1 MLLPDPDEYNAQLR
15 KRRVNR
21 PVVADPL
28 ADELAKERNRE
39 IREGLFLSASPD
51 TIARVNRVS
60 RVTGEPPVLV
70 EDRVDA
76 YEKSITSDRFM
87 GVVQEHPSIAKW
99 AVNNPRG
106 AAAAVD
112 DWDSLSMLGK
122 AWQGIKNVGS
132 SLKVGFAGA
141 GGMAADSLDAVR
153 ELTDTILY
161 PLDAAIAT
169 GVNAYSGAVGSD
181 FRLDPDK
188 SRQTARNATV
198 ARRADNE
205 AYKQAERPDVDNWL
219 AKNLLSGVENIP
231 LTLTAVATRNPTA
244 GTAVVGGV
252 VGGSE
257 YQAGRDAGLSP
268 ARSAVYGATQGT
280 IEAITEKIP
289 ISRLLSDIGQKSPI
303 GKTLINQLVAELP
316 GEQVATFLQDMTEWG
331 TLNPDKTLS
340 EFIAERP
347 SAAAETFVQTLGAVG
362 TTVGATKAAERT
374 IQATI
379 KISDRVS
386 ESRRAKKEAGFLDE
400 VMKASEKS
408 KLRERDPEAF
418 KEMLKGMAADND
430 TPNIYVSGEALQEYM
445 QSDAYDPEGPLAAW
459 VQQVE
464 EAAATGGDVLMPI
477 EEAAVALQ
485 PAWATLKDDVR
496 LSAGGVSRREAQTFD
511 EAMADVMDELATAMS
526 EQDKATAK
534 KLEPIERL
542 ATSINQKLQN
552 AGFTPSTAK
561 VQADLLVQRYATR
574 AERLG
579 KQLTGNE
586 FDVTVNNVLP
596 EGLAAARNADNLDLV
611 INSYFTMKNPK
622 EQTGKSLIEW
632 IAERGGVTDDG
643 GDLKSMGLDKW
654 HVGKFKKKALKKS
667 TKGQGNM
674 LGVSDSNYQPDR
686 VLVSAIEAGYFPELD
701 GSTELVDANVLLEAI
716 GEELRGVPRYAQE
729 RIVDDVQQLAMQLD
743 EYLGQAGFDTSN
755 MTRDEMR
762 SAIMQAQDAQL
773 GGYTQATITIDGVER
788 PTQNSNGQPLAQTEE
803 GLRNFYAWFKDSK
816 VVDAEGRPLVVYH
829 ATSADFDAFKT
840 NWRGAMYFA
849 FTSDGAMAGARG
861 GSSDRGSGS
870 PNQVMPVYL
879 RASRIDG
886 LNYSSEQEAA
896 LAEYADTYTEADW
909 FKIEA
914 KAKADG
920 VDRFFVG
927 EGNSAESW
935 QIIKHNPRSLQ
946 ETIQSG
952 VRATAPLGGR
962 SDAIGGY
969 PTQNEA
975 AFVESQKARGFDGYL
990 VTDEGGISLAVF
1002 SPEQIKSVNN
1012 RGTFD
1017 PADVRILF
1025 QSASPQ
1031 DSEAFKAWAGTDA
1044 PVIEPEEI
1052 NDFDFTGE
1060 GPFVVRAFHGTTHEF
1075 EAFDASVKGTKE
1087 GQFGA
1092 VNYFTSSR
1100 DDAEGNYA
1108 GEGPDLTLRIE
1119 TRAERIEGESDGE
1132 IDMDTARQMARE
1144 ELAGATPQTLEVF
1157 VRTEKPFIVG
1167 TDDSPW
1173 IEFTDFDALE
1183 RRAVEQVAENEGV
1196 DVSEVEA
1203 NRDDYEDAI
1212 DEARWEIEGETPN
1225 ALYEAVE
1232 AVALRYD
1239 LDAQE
1244 IYGQLAG
1251 TANEGAT
1258 QSDLENI
1265 FRQAEALQY
1274 VEDPETGD
1282 LISFH
1287 VIGEIISELGFDS
1300 IILKNAETRFAQMNM
1315 GQGTAHI
1322 HVFDKHNSNIK
1333 SVNNRGT
1340 FDASDPRILFQSAF
1354 HGSPHIFD
1362 KFSLDKIGTGEG
1374 AQAYGWGLYFAGR
1387 KEIAEHYRNT
1397 LTLNIGFDYGGR
1409 TGLNRADVQNLASM
1423 KYGGRYFDNIARAS
1437 GVADKV
1443 MDDLIYGGSN
1453 KYPDGS
1459 ERSAIYD
1466 EIAAEL
1472 KRPDNA
1478 GRTYTVDIPEDS
1490 EYLLWDAPLSEQPG
1504 DVWDRLIDAVQRN
1517 MGEPMGE
1524 ELAAM
1529 FEDGDIVGKDAY
1541 NWVVATFEKGEV
1553 PDGVFGLQLTN
1564 GKAAQMASEI
1574 MREAGIAG
1582 IKYLDGGSRAAG
1594 DGSYNYVVFDDSRVS
1609 IKAYEQSY
1617 EDNARGKITFNSGQ
1631 ATIDLFKTR
1640 NLSTFLHEVGHLWL
1654 EELRFDAE
1662 LADAPAELKADWETV
1677 NKWFASQG
1685 YGSTDGVITTEA
1697 HEMWARGVER
1707 YLMEGKSPVP
1717 ALKRI
1722 FETFRVWLTSIYK
1735 TVDALKSPITPE
1747 IRAVMDRLIATD
1759 DQLNDMVERQ
1769 GIEALFKDAAEAGMT
1784 GAEFAAYVDQTQ
1796 AARNEASGKM
1806 LDKTMRSIRAR
1817 EQKRYKEAEATVR
1830 EEISAEVDARPMF
1843 KALRLLKTGPMDD
1856 AWIRSEFGEDS
1867 VRLLPSRVPP
1877 VYKTGGIHPDII
1889 AEQSGFDTGKQMV
1902 EALMGAELAH
1912 RQAKEGGDTRSM
1924 RERTISNEVDAVMQ
1938 ARYGDPLNDGSIER
1952 EALEAVH
1959 NDMQGDVIAA
1969 EIRVLARRTGKRP
1982 TPYAIAK
1989 DWARNKIRSGAVVD
2003 EASPSAIQRYA
2014 RAAAKSAS
2022 LAQEAMLKQDVDA
2035 AFKHKQA
2042 QMLNNA
2048 LVSEAKAA
2056 LDDVSSAVKRL
2067 EKIAKRKTMKSV
2079 DQEYLEQAQALLE
2092 NVDMRRRSQVSVTR
2106 QGKFEAWANERQ
2118 AEGHDVPVP
2127 PSFEAT
2133 LGRTN
2138 WTRLSVENLLGLDE
2152 AVKHII
2158 HLGRFKQT
2166 LLDNQERREFDEL
2179 VGEAEQGAGNL
2190 RQKPPSDL
2198 MAPSYWDGVKSK
2210 ILAADAALLKMET
2223 VFDWLDGGNSNGVF
2237 NRVVFRP
2244 IADAQENERKMLEE
2258 TIGNL
2263 TDALSAVPNETLKR
2277 WGDKVET
2284 SLINRETGR
2293 PFVFTRDALVSI
2305 ALNVGN
2311 QSNLDKLTG
2320 GYNWQE
2326 GEVMSV
2332 LANELTQEEWT
2343 YVQSVWDTIESLW
2356 PQIEAMEKR
2365 INGVAP
2371 DKIVAQPVETPFGTL
2386 KGGYFPVVYDPRRNY
2401 DAEANAA
2408 KNSNIFEAIYTRAST
2423 PKGFTKER
2431 TAVER
2436 PIHLSLGIINRHVS
2450 EVIHDLTH
2458 REAIMQADK
2467 FLSNKRIM
2475 KAVDDTLGPEV
2486 RKLFR
2491 PWLQRIANEWAY
2503 DRAGNAGWEKFFKK
2517 LRLNATIVGMGFRAS
2532 TVLMQAA
2539 GYSNSFERVG
2549 ARWVAPRMKD
2559 AFNPSAYRF
2568 VLDKSKEVAARMDNL
2583 DRDMRDNVK
2592 AAMGKT
2598 DWLTAPKRFAFHGI
2612 AYMDRMVVIPTWLG
2626 AYDKA
2631 IAGGMT
2637 DDDAIYAADK
2647 AVRQSQGSGA
2657 AKDLAAVQTGRGPA
2671 GEALK
2676 LLTMF
2681 YSYMSAFYQRQRN
2694 LGRDVRNASAGDFP
2708 ALLARAWWLLIVPP
2722 VLSEILAD
2730 RGPDDDEDWAAW
2742 AFEKIAFSMLGPI
2755 PLVRDAAPVL
2765 YAKAT
2770 DKPTFGYRFTPAVG
2784 LFESSERM
2792 AGDLGNLVEGE
2803 ETKRATRTAIETVGY
2818 FTGLTTGQMATA
2830 AQFLVDVS
2838 YEEQDPETVKDWYDG
2853 LTTGKIKEKE

>member
-1 MLLPDPDEYNAQLR
+1 MLLPDPDQYNQQLR
-15 KRRVNR
+15 KRKVNQ

-28 ADELAKERNRE
+28 ADELEKERNRE

-112 DWDSLSMLGK
+112 DSVSLAKFGK
-122 AWQGIKNVGS
+122 AFKDLQDDFLKDDGWLEQAGDFMTRRVRGIQAGFDRFAVATDDFFESLTPEAQKSAMAKASAPVRREKFKRRAELNEAIQASPIRNEVDWQSVKKNPTVGNIATYIRQQGASSIPDMVLAVASLPIYTAGRSGEIGQQRAKNSGRDEATMGDVVTASPAALLSGYLDRLGVERLILPGADTVAKRIVKATGIEAGTEFAQEVIEYGGETIGTDVSFNPGEA
-132 SLKVGFAGA
+132 LDRGIAGA
-141 GGMAADSLDAVR
+141 VGGAGMAAPIR
-153 ELTDTILY
+153 
-161 PLDAAIAT
+161 T
-169 GVNAYSGAVGSD
+169 GIETP
-181 FRLDPDK
+181 RII
-188 SRQTARNATV
+188 
-198 ARRADNE
+198 E
-205 AYKQAERPDVDNWL
+205 
-219 AKNLLSGVENIP
+219 
-231 LTLTAVATRNPTA
+231 AVAP
-244 GTAVVGGV
+244 VV
-252 VGGSE
+252 S
-257 YQAGRDAGLSP
+257 
-268 ARSAVYGATQGT
+268 
-280 IEAITEKIP
+280 K
-289 ISRLLSDIGQKSPI
+289 LLQSG
-303 GKTLINQLVAELP
+303 N
-316 GEQVATFLQDMTEWG
+316 
-331 TLNPDKTLS
+331 
-340 EFIAERP
+340 
-347 SAAAETFVQTLGAVG
+347 
-362 TTVGATKAAERT
+362 
-374 IQATI
+374 
-379 KISDRVS
+379 
-386 ESRRAKKEAGFLDE
+386 AKKEALFLDN
-400 VMKASEKS
+400 VMKAAENS
-408 KLRERDPEAF
+408 KLRERDPDAF
-418 KEMLKGMAADND
+418 KEMLKGMAEENGASNV
-430 TPNIYVSGEALQEYM
+430 YVSGEALQEYM
-445 QSDAYDPEGPLAAW
+445 QSDSYDPDGPLASWIA
-459 VQQVE
+459 QVE

-511 EAMADVMDELATAMS
+511 EAMADVMDELEKSMA
-526 EQDKATAK
+526 EQDQATAK
-534 KLEPIERL
+534 KLEPIEKL

-561 VQADLLVQRYATR
+561 IQADLLVQRYATR

-622 EQTGKSLIEW
+622 QQTGKSLVEW

-654 HVGKFKKKALKKS
+654 HVGKFKKKALKSS

-729 RIVDDVQQLAMQLD
+729 RIVDDVQQLALQLD

-762 SAIMQAQDAQL
+762 AAIMQAQDAQL
-773 GGYTQATITIDGVER
+773 GGYTQSTITIDGVER

-803 GLRNFYAWFKDSK
+803 GLRNFWAWFGDSK

-829 ATSADFDAFKT
+829 GANTLVDAFNVEGRGKT
-840 NWRGAMYFA
+840 AGSGAF
-849 FTSDGAMAGARG
+849 FTSDALLANTYL
-861 GSSDRGSGS
+861 S
-870 PNQVMPVYL
+870 PPNALEEKTNQQIYPVYL
-879 RASRIDG
+879 AVPKALEVDAGGQNWNSID
-886 LNYSSEQEAA
+886 LANLDYS
-896 LAEYADTYTEADW
+896 
-909 FKIEA
+909 
-914 KAKADG
+914 DG
-920 VDRFFVG
+920 DIQDSFNDRFVQDYDDFAEISTDDIARIALDNNYDGAIIRSVKDKGPYSAFPSSLDSEGRAPPADIFTVG
-927 EGNSAESW
+927 
-935 QIIKHNPRSLQ
+935 K
-946 ETIQSG
+946 
-952 VRATAPLGGR
+952 
-962 SDAIGGY
+962 
-969 PTQNEA
+969 
-975 AFVESQKARGFDGYL
+975 
-990 VTDEGGISLAVF
+990 
-1002 SPEQIKSVNN
+1002 PEQIKSVNN

-1017 PADVRILF
+1017 PADARILY
-1025 QSASPQ
+1025 QP
-1031 DSEAFKAWAGTDA
+1031 
-1044 PVIEPEEI
+1044 
-1052 NDFDFTGE
+1052 
-1060 GPFVVRAFHGTTHEF
+1060 
-1075 EAFDASVKGTKE
+1075 
-1087 GQFGA
+1087 
-1092 VNYFTSSR
+1092 
-1100 DDAEGNYA
+1100 
-1108 GEGPDLTLRIE
+1108 
-1119 TRAERIEGESDGE
+1119 
-1132 IDMDTARQMARE
+1132 
-1144 ELAGATPQTLEVF
+1144 
-1157 VRTEKPFIVG
+1157 
-1167 TDDSPW
+1167 
-1173 IEFTDFDALE
+1173 
-1183 RRAVEQVAENEGV
+1183 
-1196 DVSEVEA
+1196 
-1203 NRDDYEDAI
+1203 
-1212 DEARWEIEGETPN
+1212 
-1225 ALYEAVE
+1225 
-1232 AVALRYD
+1232 
-1239 LDAQE
+1239 
-1244 IYGQLAG
+1244 
-1251 TANEGAT
+1251 
-1258 QSDLENI
+1258 
-1265 FRQAEALQY
+1265 
-1274 VEDPETGD
+1274 
-1282 LISFH
+1282 
-1287 VIGEIISELGFDS
+1287 
-1300 IILKNAETRFAQMNM
+1300 
-1315 GQGTAHI
+1315 
-1322 HVFDKHNSNIK
+1322 
-1333 SVNNRGT
+1333 
-1340 FDASDPRILFQSAF
+1340 AF

-1362 KFSLDKIGTGEG
+1362 KFSLDAIGTGEG
-1374 AQAYGWGLYFAGR
+1374 AQMFGYGLYFAGR
-1387 KEIAEHYRNT
+1387 REIAEHYR
-1397 LTLNIGFDYGGR
+1397 
-1409 TGLNRADVQNLASM
+1409 RALSQLPV
-1423 KYGGRYFDNIARAS
+1423 
-1437 GVADKV
+1437 
-1443 MDDLIYGGSN
+1443 
-1453 KYPDGS
+1453 GS
-1459 ERSAIYD
+1459 EPKFKGKTIYEWARTVNLDNQSQEDKLLFKGLGALRDNRSFTSAILELESD
-1466 EIAAEL
+1466 KKNPLNAEAAEWL
-1472 KRPDNA
+1472 RENKEEIELPLA
-1478 GRTYTVDIPEDS
+1478 GRLYEVDIPDDG
-1490 EYLLWDAPLSEQPG
+1490 EYLLWDAPLSEQPEKTRAAFETALKRMDSSLQEVADVVFDDG
-1504 DVWDRLIDAVQRN
+1504 DVNKLTGARIYQKMIDYIPPVRSMLEN
-1517 MGEPMGE
+1517 EIGS
-1524 ELAAM
+1524 
-1529 FEDGDIVGKDAY
+1529 DA
-1541 NWVVATFEKGEV
+1541 WGRTDAI
-1553 PDGVFGLQLTN
+1553 
-1564 GKAAQMASEI
+1564 ASKLLHD
-1574 MREAGIAG
+1574 AGIAG
-1582 IKYLDGGSRAAG
+1582 IKYLDGTSRKDG
-1594 DGSYNYVVFDDSRVS
+1594 EGSYNYVVFDDNAVS
-1609 IKAYEQSY
+1609 IRAYEQSY

-1685 YGSTDGVITTEA
+1685 YKSEGGMIATEA

-1796 AARNEASGKM
+1796 AARNEASGKL

-1830 EEISAEVDARPMF
+1830 DEISAEVDARPMY

-1856 AWIRSEFGEDS
+1856 AWISSEFGEDS

-1924 RERTISNEVDAVMQ
+1924 RERTISIEVDAVMQ

-1989 DWARNKIRSGAVVD
+1989 DWARNKIRAGAVVD

-2014 RAAAKSAS
+2014 RAAAKSAT

-2166 LLDNQERREFDEL
+2166 LLDNRERVDFNEKIDEG
-2179 VGEAEQGAGNL
+2179 VQSAGNL

-2263 TDALSAVPNETLKR
+2263 TDALAAVPNETLKR

-2293 PFVFTRDALVSI
+2293 PFVFTRDQLVSM

-2326 GEVMSV
+2326 GEVMGV

-2431 TAVER
+2431 TSVER

-2475 KAVDDTLGPEV
+2475 KAVDDTMGPEV

-2503 DRAGNAGWEKFFKK
+2503 DRAGAAGIEHFVKK
-2517 LRLNATIVGMGFRAS
+2517 LRINTTIVGMGFRAS
-2532 TVLMQAA
+2532 TILMQAA

-2549 ARWVAPRMKD
+2549 ARWVAPRLKD
-2559 AFNPSAYRF
+2559 VANPEAYRF
-2568 VLDKSKEVAARMDNL
+2568 VLDKSKEVAARMNNL
-2583 DRDMRDNVK
+2583 DRDMKDNIRE
-2592 AAMGKT
+2592 AMGKSE
-2598 DWLTAPKRFAFHGI
+2598 WLTAPKRFAFHGI
-2612 AYMDRMVVIPTWLG
+2612 AYMDRLVVIPTWLG

-2631 IAGGMT
+2631 IASGMT
-2637 DDDAIYAADK
+2637 DDDAVYAADK

-2657 AKDLAAVQTGRGPA
+2657 AKDLAEIQAGRGTFGFA
-2671 GEALK
+2671 GQ

-2681 YSYMSAFYQRQRN
+2681 YSFMSAQYQRQRT
-2694 LGRDVRNASAGDFP
+2694 LGRDVRNASASDIP
-2708 ALLARAWWLLIVPP
+2708 ALLARAWWLIVVPP
-2722 VLSEILAD
+2722 VLAELLAG
-2730 RGPDDDEDWAAW
+2730 RGPEDDEDWAAW
-2742 AFEKIAFSMLGPI
+2742 AFEKMAFAQLGPI
-2755 PLVRDAAPVL
+2755 PLVRDIAPVA

-2770 DKPTFGYRFTPAVG
+2770 DDSTFGYRFTPLSSA
-2784 LFESSERM
+2784 FETLGRL
-2792 AGDLGNLVEGE
+2792 AGDAGNIIEGE
-2803 ETKRATRTAIETVGY
+2803 ETKRATRNALETVGY
-2818 FTGLTTGQMATA
+2818 FTGLVTGQMATA
-2830 AQFLVDVS
+2830 TQFLVDVS
-2838 YEEQDPETVKDWYDG
+2838 YEEQDPETLAEWYEG
-2853 LTTGKIKEKE
+2853 LTTGKVKEKE

>member
-1 MLLPDPDEYNAQLR
+1 MSLPSLDYYDELYRKRKANKPVASFDPLDAQLR
-15 KRRVNR
+15 Q
-21 PVVADPL
+21 
-28 ADELAKERNRE
+28 ERDRE

-51 TIARVNRVS
+51 TIARVNKVS

-112 DWDSLSMLGK
+112 DSLSLAKFGK
-122 AWQGIKNVGS
+122 AFKDLQEDFLKDDGWLEQSGDFITRRVRGIQAGFDRFAVATDDFFEGLTPDAQKSAAAKASAPVRREKFKKRAELNEAIQASPIRNEVDWQSVKKNPTVGNIATFIRQQGAS
-132 SLKVGFAGA
+132 SIPDMILAVASLPVYTAGRSGEIGQERAKNSGRTEATIGDVAVASPAALLSGYLDRLGVERLILPGADTVAKRIVKATAIEAGTEFAQEVIEYGGATIGTDVAFNPGEALDRGLAGA
-141 GGMAADSLDAVR
+141 VGGAGMAAPIR
-153 ELTDTILY
+153 
-161 PLDAAIAT
+161 T
-169 GVNAYSGAVGSD
+169 GIETP
-181 FRLDPDK
+181 RII
-188 SRQTARNATV
+188 
-198 ARRADNE
+198 E
-205 AYKQAERPDVDNWL
+205 
-219 AKNLLSGVENIP
+219 
-231 LTLTAVATRNPTA
+231 AVAP
-244 GTAVVGGV
+244 VV
-252 VGGSE
+252 S
-257 YQAGRDAGLSP
+257 
-268 ARSAVYGATQGT
+268 
-280 IEAITEKIP
+280 K
-289 ISRLLSDIGQKSPI
+289 LLQSG
-303 GKTLINQLVAELP
+303 N
-316 GEQVATFLQDMTEWG
+316 
-331 TLNPDKTLS
+331 
-340 EFIAERP
+340 
-347 SAAAETFVQTLGAVG
+347 
-362 TTVGATKAAERT
+362 
-374 IQATI
+374 
-379 KISDRVS
+379 
-386 ESRRAKKEAGFLDE
+386 AKKEALFLDN

-418 KEMLKGMAADND
+418 KDMLRGMAEENGAANV
-430 TPNIYVSGEALQEYM
+430 YVSGEALQEYM
-445 QSDAYDPEGPLAAW
+445 QSDAYDPDGPLASW
-459 VQQVE
+459 VNQVE

-511 EAMADVMDELATAMS
+511 EAMVDVMDELERSMT
-526 EQDKATAK
+526 EQEQANAK
-534 KLEPIERL
+534 KLEPIEKL

-561 VQADLLVQRYATR
+561 IQADLLVQRYATR

-622 EQTGKSLIEW
+622 AQTGKSLIEW
-632 IAERGGVTDDG
+632 IAERGGITDDG

-654 HVGKFKKKALKKS
+654 HVGKFKKKALKASNK
-667 TKGQGNM
+667 KQGNM

-686 VLVSAIEAGYFPELD
+686 VLVSAIEEGYFPELD
-701 GSTELVDANVLLEAI
+701 GSTELVDANILLEAI

-743 EYLGQAGFDTSN
+743 EFLGQAGFDTQN

-762 SAIMQAQDAQL
+762 AAIMQAQDAQL

-788 PTQNSNGQPLAQTEE
+788 PTTNSNGQPLAQTEE
-803 GLRNFYAWFKDSK
+803 GLRNFWNWFGDSK

-829 ATSADFDAFKT
+829 GTNQPIEQFSTDRLGMSTRSESANYGFF
-840 NWRGAMYFA
+840 
-849 FTSDGAMAGARG
+849 FTSDPYVAGLYANASASKIAPSVDDFERQSAELQAKVERLEKQAIKNGDWDAYEAAMLEWETLEIETMRADDSGQNIIPAYIAISDPVVLDFEGEGILKMDGGFGDAIKAARD
-861 GSSDRGSGS
+861 SGSGGLFLK
-870 PNQVMPVYL
+870 N
-879 RASRIDG
+879 ID
-886 LNYSSEQEAA
+886 
-896 LAEYADTYTEADW
+896 DTP
-909 FKIEA
+909 
-914 KAKADG
+914 
-920 VDRFFVG
+920 G
-927 EGNSAESW
+927 ES
-935 QIIKHNPRSLQ
+935 K
-946 ETIQSG
+946 
-952 VRATAPLGGR
+952 V
-962 SDAIGGY
+962 SDHYVA
-969 PTQNEA
+969 
-975 AFVESQKARGFDGYL
+975 
-990 VTDEGGISLAVF
+990 F
-1002 SPEQIKSVNN
+1002 SPTQIKSVNN

-1017 PADVRILF
+1017 PADARILY
-1025 QSASPQ
+1025 QAY
-1031 DSEAFKAWAGTDA
+1031 GNA
-1044 PVIEPEEI
+1044 PD
-1052 NDFDFTGE
+1052 NLLG
-1060 GPFVVRAFHGTTHEF
+1060 
-1075 EAFDASVKGTKE
+1075 
-1087 GQFGA
+1087 
-1092 VNYFTSSR
+1092 FTSDPSR
-1100 DDAEGNYA
+1100 QKEYGNNNYTYVQPVSVTIA
-1108 GEGPDLTLRIE
+1108 GET
-1119 TRAERIEGESDGE
+1119 
-1132 IDMDTARQMARE
+1132 
-1144 ELAGATPQTLEVF
+1144 
-1157 VRTEKPFIVG
+1157 
-1167 TDDSPW
+1167 
-1173 IEFTDFDALE
+1173 FTD
-1183 RRAVEQVAENEGV
+1183 
-1196 DVSEVEA
+1196 
-1203 NRDDYEDAI
+1203 
-1212 DEARWEIEGETPN
+1212 EIEGLN
-1225 ALYEAVE
+1225 AAHAMERARRNWPAADSVE
-1232 AVALRYD
+1232 PD
-1239 LDAQE
+1239 
-1244 IYGQLAG
+1244 
-1251 TANEGAT
+1251 
-1258 QSDLENI
+1258 
-1265 FRQAEALQY
+1265 
-1274 VEDPETGD
+1274 
-1282 LISFH
+1282 
-1287 VIGEIISELGFDS
+1287 
-1300 IILKNAETRFAQMNM
+1300 
-1315 GQGTAHI
+1315 
-1322 HVFDKHNSNIK
+1322 
-1333 SVNNRGT
+1333 
-1340 FDASDPRILFQSAF
+1340 
-1354 HGSPHIFD
+1354 
-1362 KFSLDKIGTGEG
+1362 GEG
-1374 AQAYGWGLYFAGR
+1374 R
-1387 KEIAEHYRNT
+1387 R
-1397 LTLNIGFDYGGR
+1397 
-1409 TGLNRADVQNLASM
+1409 V
-1423 KYGGRYFDNIARAS
+1423 
-1437 GVADKV
+1437 
-1443 MDDLIYGGSN
+1443 
-1453 KYPDGS
+1453 
-1459 ERSAIYD
+1459 
-1466 EIAAEL
+1466 L
-1472 KRPDNA
+1472 K
-1478 GRTYTVDIPEDS
+1478 
-1490 EYLLWDAPLSEQPG
+1490 
-1504 DVWDRLIDAVQRN
+1504 
-1517 MGEPMGE
+1517 
-1524 ELAAM
+1524 
-1529 FEDGDIVGKDAY
+1529 
-1541 NWVVATFEKGEV
+1541 
-1553 PDGVFGLQLTN
+1553 
-1564 GKAAQMASEI
+1564 
-1574 MREAGIAG
+1574 
-1582 IKYLDGGSRAAG
+1582 
-1594 DGSYNYVVFDDSRVS
+1594 
-1609 IKAYEQSY
+1609 QSY

-1654 EELRFDAE
+1654 EELRFDAS
-1662 LADAPAELKADWETV
+1662 LPDAPDGLKADWEVV
-1677 NKWFASQG
+1677 NKWFSSQG
-1685 YGSTDGVITTEA
+1685 YGSTDGNITTEA

-1747 IRAVMDRLIATD
+1747 IRQVMDRLIATD

-1769 GIEALFKDAAEAGMT
+1769 GIEALFKDAADAGMT
-1784 GAEFAAYVDQTQ
+1784 GAEFAAYVGQTQ
-1796 AARNEASGKM
+1796 GARNEATGKL

-1817 EQKRYKEAEATVR
+1817 EQKRYKEIEAGVR
-1830 EEISAEVDARPMF
+1830 EEVSAEVDARPMY
-1843 KALRLLKTGPMDD
+1843 KALRLLKNGPMDD
-1856 AWIRSEFGEDS
+1856 AWVRSEFGEDS

-1902 EALMGAELAH
+1902 EALMGAEIAH
-1912 RQAKEGGDTRSM
+1912 RQAKEGGDERSM
-1924 RERTISNEVDAVMQ
+1924 RERTISNEVDAIMQ
-1938 ARYGDPLNDGSIER
+1938 DRYGDPLNDGSIER

-1969 EIRVLARRTGKRP
+1969 EIRVLARRSGKRP

-1989 DWARNKIRSGAVVD
+1989 DWARNKIRAGSVVD

-2014 RAAAKSAS
+2014 RAAAKSAN
-2022 LAQEAMLKQDVDA
+2022 LAQEAMLKQDIDG

-2056 LDDVSSAVKRL
+2056 LDDVSGAVKRL
-2067 EKIAKRKTMKSV
+2067 EKIAKRRTMKSV

-2092 NVDMRRRSQVSVTR
+2092 NVDMRRRSQVGITR

-2133 LGRTN
+2133 LGRTK
-2138 WTRLSVENLLGLDE
+2138 WTRLSVDNLMGLDE

-2166 LLDNQERREFDEL
+2166 LLDNQERREFNEL
-2179 VGEAEQGAGNL
+2179 VDEAVQGAGNL

-2293 PFVFTRDALVSI
+2293 PFVFTRDQLVSI

-2371 DKIVAQPVETPFGTL
+2371 DKIIAQPVETPFGTL

-2475 KAVDDTLGPEV
+2475 KAVDDTMGPEV

-2503 DRAGNAGWEKFFKK
+2503 DRAGNAGMEGFIKK
-2517 LRLNATIVGMGFRAS
+2517 LRLNTTIVGMGFRAS
-2532 TVLMQAA
+2532 TILMQAA

-2549 ARWVAPRMKD
+2549 ARWVAPRLKD
-2559 AFNPSAYRF
+2559 VANPEAWRF
-2568 VLDKSKEVAARMDNL
+2568 VLENSKEVAARMESL

-2592 AAMGKT
+2592 SAMGKT

-2612 AYMDRMVVIPTWLG
+2612 AYMDRVVVVPTWLG

-2637 DDDAIYAADK
+2637 EEDAIYAADK

-2694 LGRDVRNASAGDFP
+2694 LGRDVRNASASDIP
-2708 ALLARAWWLLIVPP
+2708 ALMARAWWLLIVPP
-2722 VLSEILAD
+2722 VLAELLAG
-2730 RGPDDDEDWAAW
+2730 RGPEDDEDWAAW
-2742 AFEKIAFSMLGPI
+2742 SFEKIAFTTLGPI
-2755 PLVRDAAPVL
+2755 PLVRDVAPVA

-2770 DKPTFGYRFTPAVG
+2770 DDKTFGYRFTPAAG
-2784 LFESSERM
+2784 AMESVTAI
-2792 AGDLGNLVEGE
+2792 AGDAGNVIEGE
-2803 ETKRATRTAIETVGY
+2803 ETKRATRNAIETVGY

-2838 YEEQDPETVKDWYDG
+2838 YEEQDPETLAQWYEG
-2853 LTTGKIKEKE
+2853 LTTGKIKEEE

>member
-1 MLLPDPDEYNAQLR
+1 MPLPSLEYYDELYKKRKANKPVATFDPLDAQLR
-15 KRRVNR
+15 Q
-21 PVVADPL
+21 
-28 ADELAKERNRE
+28 ERDRE

-112 DWDSLSMLGK
+112 DSLSLAKFGK
-122 AWQGIKNVGS
+122 AFKDLQDDFLKDDGWLEQAGDFMTRRVRGIQGGFDRFAVATDDFFESLTPEAQKSAMAKASAPVRREKFKKRAELNEAIQASPIRNEVDWQSVKKNPTVGNIATYIRQQGASSIPDMVLAVASLPVYTAGRSGEIGQQRAKNSGREEATMGDVATASPAAMLSGYLDRLGVERLILPGADTVAKRIVKATGIEAGTEFAQEVIEYGGETIGTDVSFNPGEA
-132 SLKVGFAGA
+132 LDRGFAGA
-141 GGMAADSLDAVR
+141 VGGAGMAAPIR
-153 ELTDTILY
+153 
-161 PLDAAIAT
+161 T
-169 GVNAYSGAVGSD
+169 GIETP
-181 FRLDPDK
+181 RII
-188 SRQTARNATV
+188 
-198 ARRADNE
+198 E
-205 AYKQAERPDVDNWL
+205 
-219 AKNLLSGVENIP
+219 
-231 LTLTAVATRNPTA
+231 AVAP
-244 GTAVVGGV
+244 VV
-252 VGGSE
+252 S
-257 YQAGRDAGLSP
+257 
-268 ARSAVYGATQGT
+268 
-280 IEAITEKIP
+280 K
-289 ISRLLSDIGQKSPI
+289 LLQSG
-303 GKTLINQLVAELP
+303 N
-316 GEQVATFLQDMTEWG
+316 
-331 TLNPDKTLS
+331 
-340 EFIAERP
+340 
-347 SAAAETFVQTLGAVG
+347 
-362 TTVGATKAAERT
+362 
-374 IQATI
+374 
-379 KISDRVS
+379 
-386 ESRRAKKEAGFLDE
+386 AKKEALFLDN
-400 VMKASEKS
+400 VMKAAEKS
-408 KLRERDPEAF
+408 KLRERDPDAF
-418 KEMLKGMAADND
+418 KEMLRGMAEENGAANV
-430 TPNIYVSGEALQEYM
+430 YVSGEALQEYM
-445 QSDAYDPEGPLAAW
+445 QSDSYDPDGPLASWIA
-459 VQQVE
+459 QVE

-511 EAMADVMDELATAMS
+511 EAMADVMDELEKSMA
-526 EQDKATAK
+526 EQEQATAK
-534 KLEPIERL
+534 KLEPIEKL

-561 VQADLLVQRYATR
+561 IQADLLVQRYATR

-654 HVGKFKKKALKKS
+654 HVGKFKKKALKSS

-729 RIVDDVQQLAMQLD
+729 RIVDDVQQLALQLD

-762 SAIMQAQDAQL
+762 AAIMQAQDAQL
-773 GGYTQATITIDGVER
+773 GGYTQSTITIDGVER

-803 GLRNFYAWFKDSK
+803 GLRNFWAWFGDSK

-829 ATSADFDAFKT
+829 GTDKKISKVNLKKGAQGLFWFASDRSQVEGGEVGAARSGVIMELYAKIDEPADWKQYDKLGLYEFK
-840 NWRGAMYFA
+840 REGLDGAVLKD
-849 FTSDGAMAGARG
+849 SDGTFTGF
-861 GSSDRGSGS
+861 
-870 PNQVMPVYL
+870 V
-879 RASRIDG
+879 
-886 LNYSSEQEAA
+886 LN
-896 LAEYADTYTEADW
+896 D
-909 FKIEA
+909 
-914 KAKADG
+914 
-920 VDRFFVG
+920 
-927 EGNSAESW
+927 
-935 QIIKHNPRSLQ
+935 
-946 ETIQSG
+946 
-952 VRATAPLGGR
+952 
-962 SDAIGGY
+962 
-969 PTQNEA
+969 PTQI
-975 AFVESQKARGFDGYL
+975 KA
-990 VTDEGGISLAVF
+990 
-1002 SPEQIKSVNN
+1002 VNN

-1017 PADVRILF
+1017 PADARILF
-1025 QSASPQ
+1025 
-1031 DSEAFKAWAGTDA
+1031 
-1044 PVIEPEEI
+1044 
-1052 NDFDFTGE
+1052 
-1060 GPFVVRAFHGTTHEF
+1060 
-1075 EAFDASVKGTKE
+1075 
-1087 GQFGA
+1087 
-1092 VNYFTSSR
+1092 
-1100 DDAEGNYA
+1100 
-1108 GEGPDLTLRIE
+1108 
-1119 TRAERIEGESDGE
+1119 
-1132 IDMDTARQMARE
+1132 
-1144 ELAGATPQTLEVF
+1144 
-1157 VRTEKPFIVG
+1157 
-1167 TDDSPW
+1167 
-1173 IEFTDFDALE
+1173 
-1183 RRAVEQVAENEGV
+1183 
-1196 DVSEVEA
+1196 
-1203 NRDDYEDAI
+1203 
-1212 DEARWEIEGETPN
+1212 
-1225 ALYEAVE
+1225 
-1232 AVALRYD
+1232 
-1239 LDAQE
+1239 
-1244 IYGQLAG
+1244 
-1251 TANEGAT
+1251 
-1258 QSDLENI
+1258 
-1265 FRQAEALQY
+1265 
-1274 VEDPETGD
+1274 
-1282 LISFH
+1282 
-1287 VIGEIISELGFDS
+1287 
-1300 IILKNAETRFAQMNM
+1300 
-1315 GQGTAHI
+1315 
-1322 HVFDKHNSNIK
+1322 
-1333 SVNNRGT
+1333 
-1340 FDASDPRILFQSAF
+1340 
-1354 HGSPHIFD
+1354 
-1362 KFSLDKIGTGEG
+1362 
-1374 AQAYGWGLYFAGR
+1374 
-1387 KEIAEHYRNT
+1387 
-1397 LTLNIGFDYGGR
+1397 
-1409 TGLNRADVQNLASM
+1409 
-1423 KYGGRYFDNIARAS
+1423 
-1437 GVADKV
+1437 
-1443 MDDLIYGGSN
+1443 
-1453 KYPDGS
+1453 
-1459 ERSAIYD
+1459 
-1466 EIAAEL
+1466 
-1472 KRPDNA
+1472 
-1478 GRTYTVDIPEDS
+1478 
-1490 EYLLWDAPLSEQPG
+1490 
-1504 DVWDRLIDAVQRN
+1504 
-1517 MGEPMGE
+1517 
-1524 ELAAM
+1524 
-1529 FEDGDIVGKDAY
+1529 
-1541 NWVVATFEKGEV
+1541 
-1553 PDGVFGLQLTN
+1553 
-1564 GKAAQMASEI
+1564 
-1574 MREAGIAG
+1574 
-1582 IKYLDGGSRAAG
+1582 
-1594 DGSYNYVVFDDSRVS
+1594 
-1609 IKAYEQSY
+1609 QSY

-1654 EELRFDAE
+1654 EELRFDAG

-1685 YGSTDGVITTEA
+1685 YKSEGGMIATEA

-1796 AARNEASGKM
+1796 AARNEASGKL

-1817 EQKRYKEAEATVR
+1817 EQKRYKEAEAAVR
-1830 EEISAEVDARPMF
+1830 DEISAEVDARPMY

-1989 DWARNKIRSGAVVD
+1989 DWARNKIRAGAVVD

-2014 RAAAKSAS
+2014 RAAAKSAT

-2179 VGEAEQGAGNL
+2179 VSEAVQGAGNL

-2263 TDALSAVPNETLKR
+2263 TDALAAVPNETLKR

-2293 PFVFTRDALVSI
+2293 PFVFTRDQLVSM

-2326 GEVMSV
+2326 GEVMGV

-2431 TAVER
+2431 TSVER

-2475 KAVDDTLGPEV
+2475 KAVDDTMGPEV

-2503 DRAGNAGWEKFFKK
+2503 DRAGNAGMEGFIKK
-2517 LRLNATIVGMGFRAS
+2517 LRLNTTIVGMGFRAS
-2532 TVLMQAA
+2532 TILMQAA

-2559 AFNPSAYRF
+2559 VFLKESWFF
-2568 VLDKSKEVAARMDNL
+2568 VLDKSKEVRSRMENL

-2592 AAMGKT
+2592 AAMGKQ

-2612 AYMDRMVVIPTWLG
+2612 AYMDRMVVVPTWLG

-2631 IAGGMT
+2631 IAEGMS
-2637 DDDAIYAADK
+2637 DEDAVYSADK

-2694 LGRDVRNASAGDFP
+2694 LGRDVRNASAEDFP

-2722 VLSEILAD
+2722 VLAELLAG
-2730 RGPDDDEDWAAW
+2730 RGPEDDEDWAAW
-2742 AFEKIAFSMLGPI
+2742 GFEKIAFTTLGPI
-2755 PLVRDAAPVL
+2755 PLVRDVAPVA

-2770 DKPTFGYRFTPAVG
+2770 DDKTFGYRFTPAAG
-2784 LFESSERM
+2784 AMESVAAI
-2792 AGDLGNLVEGE
+2792 AGDAGNIIEGE
-2803 ETKRATRTAIETVGY
+2803 ETKRATRNAIETVGY

-2853 LTTGKIKEKE
+2853 LTTGKVKEKE

>member
-1 MLLPDPDEYNAQLR
+1 MPLPSLEYYDELYKKRKKPVATFDPLDAQLR
-15 KRRVNR
+15 Q
-21 PVVADPL
+21 
-28 ADELAKERNRE
+28 ERDRE

-87 GVVQEHPSIAKW
+87 GVVQEHPEIAKW

-112 DWDSLSMLGK
+112 DSLSLAKFGK
-122 AWQGIKNVGS
+122 AFKDLQDDFLKDDGWLEQAGDFMTRRVRGIQGGFDRFAVATDDFFESLTPEAQKSAMAKASAPVRREKFKKRAELNEAIQASPIRNEVDWQSVKKNPTVGNIATYIRQQGASSIPDMVLAVS
-132 SLKVGFAGA
+132 SLPIYTAGRSGEIGQERAKNSGRTEATIGDVATASPAALLSGYLDRLGVERLILPGADTVAKRIVKATAVEAGTEFAQEVIEYGGETIGTDVSFNPGEALDRGIAGA
-141 GGMAADSLDAVR
+141 VGGAGMAAPIR
-153 ELTDTILY
+153 
-161 PLDAAIAT
+161 T
-169 GVNAYSGAVGSD
+169 GIETP
-181 FRLDPDK
+181 RII
-188 SRQTARNATV
+188 
-198 ARRADNE
+198 E
-205 AYKQAERPDVDNWL
+205 
-219 AKNLLSGVENIP
+219 
-231 LTLTAVATRNPTA
+231 AVAP
-244 GTAVVGGV
+244 VV
-252 VGGSE
+252 S
-257 YQAGRDAGLSP
+257 
-268 ARSAVYGATQGT
+268 
-280 IEAITEKIP
+280 K
-289 ISRLLSDIGQKSPI
+289 LLQSG
-303 GKTLINQLVAELP
+303 N
-316 GEQVATFLQDMTEWG
+316 
-331 TLNPDKTLS
+331 
-340 EFIAERP
+340 
-347 SAAAETFVQTLGAVG
+347 
-362 TTVGATKAAERT
+362 
-374 IQATI
+374 
-379 KISDRVS
+379 
-386 ESRRAKKEAGFLDE
+386 AKKEALFLDN
-400 VMKASEKS
+400 VMKAAEKS
-408 KLRERDPEAF
+408 KLRERDPDAF
-418 KEMLKGMAADND
+418 KEMLKGMAEENGASNV
-430 TPNIYVSGEALQEYM
+430 YVSGEALQSYM
-445 QSDAYDPEGPLAAW
+445 QSDSYDPDGPLSSW
-459 VQQVE
+459 LDQIE

-511 EAMADVMDELATAMS
+511 EAMADVMDELEKSMV
-526 EQDKATAK
+526 EQEQATAK
-534 KLEPIERL
+534 KLEPIEKL

-561 VQADLLVQRYATR
+561 IQADLLVQRYATR

-654 HVGKFKKKALKKS
+654 HVGKFKKKALKSS

-762 SAIMQAQDAQL
+762 AAIMQAQDAQL
-773 GGYTQATITIDGVER
+773 GGYTQRQYPLAPRSEWYGEGTYKDNGGRLVYVSPQDYLDAVKPLTMDDESRENIDNLKDHIESGKTLDPLLIRADGKEDGRHRAYAALELGIQQVPVIAYGEQFADAPTVPDARGLYQKATITIDGVER

-803 GLRNFYAWFKDSK
+803 GLRNFWAWFGDSK
-816 VVDAEGRPLVVYH
+816 VVDAEGRPLVTWH
-829 ATSADFDAFKT
+829 GTTGNIDAFKGMA
-840 NWRGAMYFA
+840 WGAQDVMLAREYA
-849 FTSDGAMAGARG
+849 FMRKDMRNEPANILAIYMKAERVFDADALPKTVSVGSFFNEALQQAQDSGQDVDIEKAKELLNTIRQGASREESGPAYDRHDFWNQAQSMFGADGA
-861 GSSDRGSGS
+861 
-870 PNQVMPVYL
+870 
-879 RASRIDG
+879 
-886 LNYSSEQEAA
+886 
-896 LAEYADTYTEADW
+896 
-909 FKIEA
+909 
-914 KAKADG
+914 
-920 VDRFFVG
+920 
-927 EGNSAESW
+927 
-935 QIIKHNPRSLQ
+935 
-946 ETIQSG
+946 
-952 VRATAPLGGR
+952 
-962 SDAIGGY
+962 DAI
-969 PTQNEA
+969 QEM
-975 AFVESQKARGFDGYL
+975 FKLLGFDGVQMRESATYGK
-990 VTDEGGISLAVF
+990 EGEPTYGVF
-1002 SPEQIKSVNN
+1002 APEQVKSTDN

-1017 PADVRILF
+1017 PADARILY
-1025 QSASPQ
+1025 QPA
-1031 DSEAFKAWAGTDA
+1031 
-1044 PVIEPEEI
+1044 
-1052 NDFDFTGE
+1052 
-1060 GPFVVRAFHGTTHEF
+1060 
-1075 EAFDASVKGTKE
+1075 
-1087 GQFGA
+1087 
-1092 VNYFTSSR
+1092 Y
-1100 DDAEGNYA
+1100 
-1108 GEGPDLTLRIE
+1108 
-1119 TRAERIEGESDGE
+1119 
-1132 IDMDTARQMARE
+1132 
-1144 ELAGATPQTLEVF
+1144 
-1157 VRTEKPFIVG
+1157 
-1167 TDDSPW
+1167 
-1173 IEFTDFDALE
+1173 
-1183 RRAVEQVAENEGV
+1183 
-1196 DVSEVEA
+1196 
-1203 NRDDYEDAI
+1203 
-1212 DEARWEIEGETPN
+1212 
-1225 ALYEAVE
+1225 
-1232 AVALRYD
+1232 
-1239 LDAQE
+1239 
-1244 IYGQLAG
+1244 
-1251 TANEGAT
+1251 
-1258 QSDLENI
+1258 
-1265 FRQAEALQY
+1265 
-1274 VEDPETGD
+1274 
-1282 LISFH
+1282 
-1287 VIGEIISELGFDS
+1287 
-1300 IILKNAETRFAQMNM
+1300 
-1315 GQGTAHI
+1315 
-1322 HVFDKHNSNIK
+1322 
-1333 SVNNRGT
+1333 
-1340 FDASDPRILFQSAF
+1340 

-1362 KFSLDKIGTGEG
+1362 KFSLDAIGTGEG
-1374 AQAYGWGLYFAGR
+1374 AQAYGYGLYFAGK
-1387 KEIAEHYRNT
+1387 KEIAEFYRNA
-1397 LTLNIGFDYGGR
+1397 LSRKLPVVKLNGR
-1409 TGLNRADVQNLASM
+1409 TLVGESIS
-1423 KYGGRYFDNIARAS
+1423 F
-1437 GVADKV
+1437 
-1443 MDDLIYGGSN
+1443 
-1453 KYPDGS
+1453 
-1459 ERSAIYD
+1459 
-1466 EIAAEL
+1466 AAEQL
-1472 KRPDNA
+1472 AQTQRTVTREDLVTYFEKSISSADGPYASALIAEAKKALAKIQKAKTLDIEIDDVS
-1478 GRTYTVDIPEDS
+1478 GRLYEVDIPEDG
-1490 EYLLWDAPLSEQPG
+1490 EYLLWDAPLSEQPAKTRAAFEAALKQMDSSLKEVAENIFDDG
-1504 DVWDRLIDAVQRN
+1504 DVNKLTGQKIYEKMKDFIGPARSILEKEIGGEAWGRTDA
-1517 MGEPMGE
+1517 
-1524 ELAAM
+1524 
-1529 FEDGDIVGKDAY
+1529 I
-1541 NWVVATFEKGEV
+1541 
-1553 PDGVFGLQLTN
+1553 
-1564 GKAAQMASEI
+1564 ASKLLHD
-1574 MREAGIAG
+1574 AGIAG
-1582 IKYLDGGSRAAG
+1582 IKYLDGTSRKDG
-1594 DGSYNYVVFDDSRVS
+1594 EGSYNYVVFDDNAVS
-1609 IKAYEQSY
+1609 IRAYEQSY

-1685 YGSTDGVITTEA
+1685 YGSTDGIITTEA

-2014 RAAAKSAS
+2014 RAAAKSAN

-2166 LLDNQERREFDEL
+2166 LLDNRERVDFNEKVDEG
-2179 VGEAEQGAGNL
+2179 VQSAGNL

-2263 TDALSAVPNETLKR
+2263 TDALAAVPNETLKR

-2293 PFVFTRDALVSI
+2293 PFVFTRDQLVSM

-2503 DRAGNAGWEKFFKK
+2503 DRAGNAGMEGFIKK
-2517 LRLNATIVGMGFRAS
+2517 LRLNTTIVGMGFRAS
-2532 TVLMQAA
+2532 TILMQAA

-2549 ARWVAPRMKD
+2549 ARWVAPRLKD
-2559 AFNPSAYRF
+2559 VANPEAWRF
-2568 VLDKSKEVAARMDNL
+2568 VLENSKEVAARMESL

-2592 AAMGKT
+2592 SAMGKT

-2612 AYMDRMVVIPTWLG
+2612 AYMDRVVVVPTWLG

-2637 DDDAIYAADK
+2637 EEDAIYAADK

-2694 LGRDVRNASAGDFP
+2694 LGRDVRNASASDIP
-2708 ALLARAWWLLIVPP
+2708 ALMARAWWLLIVPP
-2722 VLSEILAD
+2722 VLAELLAG
-2730 RGPDDDEDWAAW
+2730 RGPEDDEDWAAW
-2742 AFEKIAFSMLGPI
+2742 GFEKIAFTTLGPI
-2755 PLVRDAAPVL
+2755 PLVRDVAPVA

-2770 DKPTFGYRFTPAVG
+2770 DDKTFGYRFTPAAG
-2784 LFESSERM
+2784 AMESVTAI
-2792 AGDLGNLVEGE
+2792 AGDAGNIIEGE
-2803 ETKRATRTAIETVGY
+2803 ETKRATRNAIETVGY

-2838 YEEQDPETVKDWYDG
+2838 YEEQDPETIGDWYEG
-2853 LTTGKIKEKE
+2853 LTTGKVKEKE